1 MAIKKKKIKIHLLLI
16 LYIGISCSNGN
27 NYLNKII
34 NKGNSS
40 NVNFVKGKENW
51 EKRANKK
58 NIYESLNYL
67 TKAIKDNGENLE
79 TSRLMSQACHFT
91 AEYIEDDETKSDSL
105 YLLGKDIAWN
115 FLTKTDSFIKGFNS
129 FTGDLTDKKIA
140 GIDNISE
147 NNIEILFW
155 WVKNYVSFIANKPV
169 TERLNAREEI
179 ETALY
184 KVLSQKPDFYF
195 GGCHQI
201 FGILYAR
208 LPGVELNKSISQ
220 FETAITKGPDFFGN
234 YVARAKYLFPRVNDK
249 ESFEKDI
256 KYILGLDPSKVPE
269 IAPENLMEQEI
280 AKKLL
285 QKSSSLFK

>member
-1 MAIKKKKIKIHLLLI
+1 MAIKKKKIEIHLLLI
-16 LYIGISCSNGN
+16 LFIAMGCSNNN
-27 NYLNKII
+27 NYLNTII
-34 NKGNSS
+34 NKRDSV
-40 NVNFVKGKENW
+40 NVNFEKGKENW
-51 EKRANKK
+51 EKRANKN
-58 NIYESLNYL
+58 NIYESLKYL
-67 TKAIKDNGENLE
+67 TKAIKENGENLE
-79 TSRLMSQACHFT
+79 RSKLMSQACHFK

-105 YLLGKDIAWN
+105 YLLGRDIAWS
-115 FLTKTDSFIKGFNS
+115 FLTKTDSYIEGFNK
-129 FTGDLTDKKIA
+129 FTGDLASKKIA

-147 NNIEILFW
+147 NDIEILFW

-169 TERLNAREEI
+169 TKRLSAREEI

-220 FETAITKGPDFFGN
+220 FQTAITKGPDFFGN
-234 YVARAKYLFPRVNDK
+234 YVARAKYLYPRVNDK
-249 ESFEKDI
+249 ESFKKDI
-256 KYILGLDPSKVPE
+256 NYILGLDPSTVPE
-269 IAPENLMEQEI
+269 IAPENLMEQEV

>member
-1 MAIKKKKIKIHLLLI
+1 MS
-16 LYIGISCSNGN
+16 GDSNLMEG
-27 NYLNKII
+27 
-34 NKGNSS
+34 
-40 NVNFVKGKENW
+40 
-51 EKRANKK
+51 
-58 NIYESLNYL
+58 
-67 TKAIKDNGENLE
+67 DN
-79 TSRLMSQACHFT
+79 Q
-91 AEYIEDDETKSDSL
+91 I
-105 YLLGKDIAWN
+105 
-115 FLTKTDSFIKGFNS
+115 
-129 FTGDLTDKKIA
+129 
-140 GIDNISE
+140 ISE
-147 NNIEILFW
+147 NDIEVLFW

-169 TERLNAREEI
+169 TERLSAREEI

-184 KVLSQKPDFYF
+184 KILSQKPDFYF

-234 YVARAKYLFPRVNDK
+234 YVARAKYLYPRVNDK
-249 ESFEKDI
+249 DSFEKDI
-256 KYILGLDPSKVPE
+256 NYILGLDPSKVPE

>member
-1 MAIKKKKIKIHLLLI
+1 MAIKKKKIKIYLLLI
-16 LYIGISCSNGN
+16 LFIVISCSNSK
-27 NYLNKII
+27 NYLYMVFNEH
-34 NKGNSS
+34 NSS
-40 NVNFVKGKENW
+40 NINFEKGKENW
-51 EKRANKK
+51 EKRANKN
-58 NIYESLNYL
+58 NIYESLKYL
-67 TKAIKDNGENLE
+67 TRAIKENGENLE
-79 TSRLMSQACHFT
+79 RSKLMSQACHFT
-91 AEYIEDDETKSDSL
+91 AEYIEDDKTKSDSL
-105 YLLGKDIAWN
+105 YLLGKEVAWS
-115 FLTKTDSFIKGFNS
+115 FLTKTDSYIKGFNR
-129 FTGDLTDKKIA
+129 FKGDLVDKKIA

-147 NNIEILFW
+147 NDIEILFW

-169 TERLNAREEI
+169 TERLSAREEI

-195 GGCHQI
+195 GGCNQI

-234 YVARAKYLFPRVNDK
+234 YVARAKYLYPRVNDK

-256 KYILGLDPSKVPE
+256 NYIISLDPSNVPE